1 MKRLPRKT
9 KGPIRV
15 HASGR
20 GIIDR
25 DARLLPQVGGT
36 PAQSDE
42 SQRTDHAPSLK
53 LLRFPAVRERTGLS
67 RTTIWRLERHGDFPR
82 HRRISANTVAW
93 VEDEVMGWIRS
104 KVDGV
109 AV

>member
-1 MKRLPRKT
+1 MKRLPRRT

-15 HASGR
+15 QSSGR
-20 GIIDR
+20 GITDR
-25 DARLLPQVGGT
+25 DAPVLAEVTVT
-36 PAQSDE
+36 PAAIA
-42 SQRTDHAPSLK
+42 QRTDHPLSFK

-93 VEDEVMGWIRS
+93 VEDEVMSWIQS
-104 KVDGV
+104 KVGNV

>member
-9 KGPIRV
+9 KGPIRA

-20 GIIDR
+20 GITDR
-25 DARLLPQVGGT
+25 DARLLPEVGAT
-36 PAQSDE
+36 PAPIA
-42 SQRTDHAPSLK
+42 QRTDHAPSFK

-67 RTTIWRLERHGDFPR
+67 RTTIWRLERQGDFPR

>member
-15 HASGR
+15 QSSGR
-20 GIIDR
+20 GITDR
-25 DARLLPQVGGT
+25 DSSLLPEVSGA
-36 PAQSDE
+36 PAPMP
-42 SQRTDHAPSLK
+42 QRTGHALSLK

-67 RTTIWRLERHGDFPR
+67 RTTIWRLERHGEFPK

-93 VEDEVMGWIRS
+93 VEDEVSSWIQS
-104 KVDGV
+104 KIGDV

>member
-15 HASGR
+15 HGSGP
-20 GIIDR
+20 GITDS
-25 DARLLPQVGGT
+25 DAGLLADVSGT
-36 PAQSDE
+36 PRPIAERADRQL
-42 SQRTDHAPSLK
+42 SLK

-93 VEDEVMGWIRS
+93 VEDEVVSWIEARIRE
-104 KVDGV
+104 V

>member
-1 MKRLPRKT
+1 MTRLPQRT

-15 HASGR
+15 HPGGR
-20 GIIDR
+20 GITDR
-25 DARLLPQVGGT
+25 DADLPPEVGGA
-36 PAQSDE
+36 PAPIV
-42 SQRTDHAPSLK
+42 QRTDHPLSLK

-67 RTTIWRLERHGDFPR
+67 RTTIWRLERQGDFPM

-93 VEDEVMGWIRS
+93 VEDEVVSWIQS
-104 KVDGV
+104 KIGEI